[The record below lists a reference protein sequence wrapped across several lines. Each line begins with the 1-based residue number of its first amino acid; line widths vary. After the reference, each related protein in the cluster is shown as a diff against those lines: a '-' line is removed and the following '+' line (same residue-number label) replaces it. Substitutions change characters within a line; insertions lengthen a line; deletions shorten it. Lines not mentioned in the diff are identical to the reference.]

1 MIARLATPAA
11 VVLAAVAAMVPAT
24 RDQAPGIGLLLGVFV
39 ALTLGN
45 PDADAT
51 GKRSKQLL
59 QLCVVL
65 LGFGMDLGV
74 VLRAGA
80 RGLGLAIVSIA
91 ATLALGALL
100 GRALGVPKV
109 TSTLVAAGT
118 AICGGSAIAAVGA
131 AIGAPSAD
139 MAVAMGTIFLLNAVA
154 LYVYPVVGHLIGLS
168 PDAFGTWA
176 GVGIHDVSSV
186 LGAASAFDPASVA
199 PATAVKL
206 SRALWIVPVTL
217 GARRLY
223 GRPGGAPVPWFIA
236 GFLAASALRTAL
248 PALAPVAPFAVLAA
262 KVGLAAVLTMIG
274 STLSVSALRA
284 VGWRPLAQGVALWV
298 FISLLALAAAIW
310 AP

>member
-1 MIARLATPAA
+1 MIARLATPVAVGIAA
-11 VVLAAVAAMVPAT
+11 VTALIPVT
-24 RDQAPGIGLLLGVFV
+24 RDEAPGIGLLLGLGA
-39 ALTLGN
+39 ALSFGN
-45 PDADAT
+45 PNAEAD
-51 GKRSKQLL
+51 GKRAKLLL
-59 QLCVVL
+59 QGCVVL

-80 RGLGLAIVSIA
+80 RGFGLAIVSIA
-91 ATLALGALL
+91 ATLVVGAALG
-100 GRALGVPKV
+100 RILGVPKI
-109 TSTLVAAGT
+109 TSTLVAVGT

-131 AIGAPSAD
+131 AIAAESTE
-139 MAVAMGTIFLLNAVA
+139 MAVAMGTVFLLNGVG
-154 LYVYPVVGHLIGLS
+154 LYVYPVVGHALGLT

-236 GFLAASALRTAL
+236 GFLAASAVRSGVPTLAAAA
-248 PALAPVAPFAVLAA
+248 PAAVLTA
-262 KVGLAAVLTMIG
+262 KVGLAVVLVWIG
-274 STLSVSALRA
+274 STLSVAALRS
-284 VGWRPLAQGVALWV
+284 VGWRPLAQGVTLWL
-298 FISLLALAAAIW
+298 FISILALLAAIGL
-310 AP
+310 P